1 MKDIIAKMTAI
12 ANADAAA
19 AKKPTTKKSLTE
31 GRGDDSNDRTAFG
44 KRDWDA
50 ESENKPYDKYLEYKA
65 KGGKLPR
72 RQWEEDRDNG
82 INEVSKNTASSYVAK
97 ASRFNKDNPTSPK
110 KDNRNLG
117 IARASSRANGGD
129 LRLPPSEMRKGQ
141 VDEAQEDFDVKSGVW
156 GDSGGPSDVKSH
168 AVRADRPHRAVKKAE
183 KEYEP
188 GRKTWSVDRKQK
200 KVDEAPSAGAMGRA
214 AEREFSGYGQ
224 QAALAP
230 VQSSTPMARQQSATA
245 SKPRMY
251 VLKDPSGKVISKHAS
266 APEAVA
272 ARKKLRN
279 PGSFSMVKEGVK
291 RPRGYTIVTESAK
304 FRVSDPML
312 AKVLRRFPH
321 EVSDF
326 EHGADIDDHL
336 YDALYDHYCN
346 NGEMPYGTMKARDG
360 DPYEWVANRLD
371 MELKHG
377 AASELRALGEGGSTA
392 NPEIEA
398 IMDKYP
404 YEAKQFKEFGELDDG
419 PLYNELYDHYLN
431 AGEMPYGVAK
441 ARTGDPVKWVAEQAE
456 RDLGIDAE
464 GKGPDYFDSEEEL
477 SSHEDYTPPMERES
491 IGDDFDMPET
501 TPIVPQRGIGEDS
514 VDPMLSVD
522 DDVLTET
529 SDEEM
534 AMTLTDLGLDE
545 GLDFFFDNGELH
557 VIGSSTVRMAVNA
570 LASSTHGTPPSIQ
583 HVDGE
588 EYKIVFDSEVVEGS
602 VDPVKVPAYMR
613 QQQGKNGGDSR
624 YPLTLDQVRAPR
636 ADSISDPR
644 NLAKANGTAI
654 EENVNLNITADGEDD
669 VLAIIRKLSG
679 LSSES
684 QDSFGDHDDEESE
697 LTGLPYPSVGVMGDM
712 AGLSSAMDS
721 ISADHNDAE
730 NYEDEISAIVS
741 GGDHEDHGEMDEAEY
756 ANSPEPE
763 VHTSTTQMI
772 NQGNDLNRPKQM
784 YARAQP
790 GDNAMAV
797 NPMREARALM
807 RQYEAM
813 KNSIKK

>member
-19 AKKPTTKKSLTE
+19 PKKSSTKKSLTE
-31 GRGDDSNDRTAFG
+31 SSFTRGS
-44 KRDWDA
+44 
-50 ESENKPYDKYLEYKA
+50 
-65 KGGKLPR
+65 
-72 RQWEEDRDNG
+72 DRDEQWALQQG
-82 INEVSKNTASSYVAK
+82 AKNTGARNSQQRSSDKDEQWAQQQG
-97 ASRFNKDNPTSPK
+97 NKNSFTRGSD
-110 KDNRNLG
+110 R
-117 IARASSRANGGD
+117 
-129 LRLPPSEMRKGQ
+129 
-141 VDEAQEDFDVKSGVW
+141 DEKWALAQGK
-156 GDSGGPSDVKSH
+156 
-168 AVRADRPHRAVKKAE
+168 
-183 KEYEP
+183 
-188 GRKTWSVDRKQK
+188 K

-224 QAALAP
+224 ETSLAP

-279 PGSFSMVKEGVK
+279 PDSFSMVKEGVK

-360 DPYEWVANRLD
+360 DPYEWVSNRLD

-377 AASELRALGEGGSTA
+377 AASELRALGEGESTA

-441 ARTGDPVKWVAEQAE
+441 ARTGDPVQWVAEQAE

-477 SSHEDYTPPMERES
+477 SSHEDYAPPMERES

-570 LASSTHGTPPSIQ
+570 LESSTHGTPPSIQ

-644 NLAKANGTAI
+644 NLAKANGTTI
-654 EENVNLNITADGEDD
+654 GENVNLNITADGEDD

-684 QDSFGDHDDEESE
+684 QDSFGDHDDEESVE
-697 LTGLPYPSVGVMGDM
+697 LTGHPTVGIMGDM

-741 GGDHEDHGEMDEAEY
+741 GEDHEDHGEMDEAEY

-813 KNSIKK
+813 KNSVRK